1 MTAPTLRARGSD
13 PPEASIDS
21 SHHGRQAR
29 EVRRRGGARDAAWC
43 CPPTTSPSTAGQPH
57 DPLRL
62 VPTVPDPDQPEID
75 DGVAGM
81 VGAP

>member
-1 MTAPTLRARGSD
+1 MGD
-13 PPEASIDS
+13 
-21 SHHGRQAR
+21 
-29 EVRRRGGARDAAWC
+29 RRVKCVGVGVLEMPAWC
-43 CPPTTSPSTAGQPH
+43 CPPTTSPSTAGHPH